1 MGVVTMKARFGE
13 SEVTIETGKIATLV
27 SGAVTITMG
36 ETVVLVTCAGASSM
50 RPGTNF
56 LPLTCE
62 YIEKKYA
69 AGKIPGGYFKRET
82 RPGPAEILNARLMD
96 RPMRPLF
103 PKTWRKDIQ
112 LIATVMSF
120 DGENDPAIAAMLGAS
135 AATCVSEIPFDGPMA
150 GCRVALID
158 GEYLIN
164 PPNSQL
170 EGAKLNLIVAAT
182 KDAVTMVEGEG
193 DEASEEEML
202 DAILAAHDAI
212 KPMIDLQVKFTKK
225 AGTPKLSVS
234 PEAIDADLFAR
245 VIDLCIADLD
255 RTLPN
260 QSKSERKESL
270 SAIKA
275 DVLAQLTEEDESLA
289 SRKDEIKEYIEDIYR
304 EVVRTRVVETRE
316 RMDGRRLDEVRRIW
330 CETAVLPRAH
340 GSAIFTRG
348 ETQAL
353 ATVTLGS
360 KRDEQ
365 RIDNLAGDYFDPF
378 MLHYNF
384 PPFCTGEAKPLRG
397 TSRRE
402 IGHGNLATRGVRA
415 ILPQHEDFPYT
426 IRLVSEVLESN
437 GSSSMATVCASSM
450 ALMQAGV
457 PTQKQVAG
465 IAMGLIEENGK
476 IAVLSDI
483 LGDEDHLGD
492 MDFKVVG
499 TRDGITAIQMD
510 IKIKGLKR
518 SILEQALEQARR
530 GRLYILKE
538 MDKCIRRPN
547 KELTEY
553 APRIITINVHPD
565 RVRDIIGPGGRT
577 IRALSDTTGCTID
590 IADDGTVTVS
600 GVGAESIAQ
609 AKLLIE
615 QLTEEPEVGRIYEG
629 IIKSIV
635 GFGLFVEVLP
645 GQEGLVHVR
654 DLGTPRDSDLN
665 DFFEIGQE
673 IVVRLVEVTRE
684 GKLNLSVQGIE
695 GNEDLLGELPE
706 PPKVGETYEGTI
718 RSVMPYGVFVEIM
731 PNVDGLAHASRI
743 RGVGR
748 DEVQNRF
755 SVGDALTVTI
765 EEINKDGKISLSANL
780 DEELEEEYE
789 EEIEEEYEEE
799 YEEEAPRK
807 RSRKER
813 TRREE
818 PVRSSRRKPLPREQ
832 ESIDLEIEEAED
844 LDDIQVGKVYLA
856 RVTNIKSYGAFA
868 ELAPGVHGMIHISE
882 LADHRVAQIEDVID
896 VGEEVY
902 VKCIGINH
910 DGKIRLSRREAIA
923 EA

>member
-1 MGVVTMKARFGE
+1 MKARFGE
-13 SEVTIETGKIATLV
+13 TDVTIETGKVATLV
-27 SGAVTITMG
+27 SGAVTVTMG
-36 ETVVLVTCAGASSM
+36 ETIVLVTCAGASSM

-82 RPGPAEILNARLMD
+82 RPGPSEILVARLMD

-120 DGENDPAIAAMLGAS
+120 DGEHDPAIAAMLGAS
-135 AATCVSEIPFDGPMA
+135 AATCLSELPFDGPMA
-150 GCRVALID
+150 GCRVALVD

-164 PPNSQL
+164 PTTSQQ

-182 KDAVTMVEGEG
+182 KHAVTMVEGEG
-193 DEASEEEML
+193 AEASEEEML
-202 DAILAAHDAI
+202 DAILVAHDAI
-212 KPMIDLQVKFTKK
+212 KPMITLQEKLTKK
-225 AGTPKLSVS
+225 AGNPKLTVT

-245 VIDLCIADLD
+245 VVDLCIEDLD

-260 QSKSERKESL
+260 NSKSERKESL

-275 DVLAQLTEEDESLA
+275 DVLAQLTDEDESLA
-289 SRKDEIKEYIEDIYR
+289 SRKDEIKGYVEDIYR

-316 RMDGRRLDEVRRIW
+316 RMDGRRLDEVRNIW
-330 CETAVLPRAH
+330 CETEVLPRAH

-360 KRDEQ
+360 RRDEQ
-365 RIDNLAGDYFDPF
+365 RIDSLAGDFFEPF

-415 ILPQHEDFPYT
+415 ILPKHEDFPYT

-437 GSSSMATVCASSM
+437 GSSSMATVCSSSM

-465 IAMGLIEENGK
+465 IAMGLIEEGGK

-499 TRDGITAIQMD
+499 TREGITAIQMD

-518 SILEQALEQARR
+518 SILEQALDQARR

-538 MDKCIRRPN
+538 MDKCIKRPN

-553 APRIITINVHPD
+553 APRIISIKVHPD
-565 RVRDIIGPGGRT
+565 RVRDIIGPGGKI
-577 IRALSDTTGCTID
+577 IRAIQDQTGCTLD
-590 IADDGTVTVS
+590 ISDDGTVTVS
-600 GVGAESIAQ
+600 GVGADSIAQ

-615 QLTEEPEVGRIYEG
+615 QLTEEPEIGRIYDG
-629 IIKSIV
+629 VVKSIV
-635 GFGLFVEVLP
+635 GFGLFVEIIP

-665 DFFEIGQE
+665 DFFELGQE
-673 IVVRLVEVTRE
+673 ISVRLVEITRE
-684 GKLNLSVQGIE
+684 GKLNLSVQGID
-695 GNEDLLGELPE
+695 GNEDLLGDLPE
-706 PPKVGETYEGTI
+706 PPKAGETYEGTV

-731 PNVDGLAHASRI
+731 PNTDGLAHFSRI
-743 RGVGR
+743 RGLGR
-748 DEVQNRF
+748 DQVQDRF
-755 SVGDALTVTI
+755 SVGDALTVTV
-765 EEINKDGKISLSANL
+765 EEITKDGKISLSADL
-780 DEELEEEYE
+780 GGEDV
-789 EEIEEEYEEE
+789 
-799 YEEEAPRK
+799 EEEAPRK
-807 RSRKER
+807 RLPRKEKER
-813 TRREE
+813 APRDEAPRKTRKRAPREE
-818 PVRSSRRKPLPREQ
+818 D
-832 ESIDLEIEEAED
+832 SIDIDADEAESQ
-844 LDDIQVGKVYLA
+844 DDIEVGRVYLGT
-856 RVTNIKSYGAFA
+856 VTNIKAYGAFV
-868 ELAPGVHGMIHISE
+868 ELAPGVHGMVHITQV
-882 LADHRVAQIEDVID
+882 ADHRVAQIEDVID

-902 VKCIGINH
+902 VKCIGIDK
-910 DGKIRLSRREAIA
+910 DGKISLSRRMAVA

>member
-13 SEVTIETGKIATLV
+13 TELTIETGKVATLV

-36 ETVVLVTCAGASSM
+36 ETVVLVTAAGASSM

-82 RPGPAEILNARLMD
+82 RPGPSEILVARLMD

-112 LIATVMSF
+112 LIATVMSY
-120 DGENDPAIAAMLGAS
+120 DGEHDPAIAAMLGAS
-135 AATCVSEIPFDGPMA
+135 AATCLSELPFDGPMA
-150 GCRVALID
+150 GCRVALVND
-158 GEYLIN
+158 EYIIN
-164 PPNSQL
+164 PTTTQL

-193 DEASEEEML
+193 AEASEDEML

-212 KPMIDLQVKFTKK
+212 KPIITLQEKLAKK
-225 AGTPKLSVS
+225 AGKEKLVVT
-234 PEAIDADLFAR
+234 PEAIDADLFSR
-245 VIDLCIADLD
+245 VVDLCIADLD

-260 QSKSERKESL
+260 NSKSERKDSL
-270 SAIKA
+270 SAIKK
-275 DVLAQLTEEDESLA
+275 DVIAQLSAEDEA
-289 SRKDEIKEYIEDIYR
+289 YAGREGEIKDYVEDIYR

-330 CETAVLPRAH
+330 CETEVLPRAH

-353 ATVTLGS
+353 AAVTLGS

-365 RIDNLAGDYFDPF
+365 RIDSLAGDYFEPF

-384 PPFCTGEAKPLRG
+384 PPYCTGEAKPLRG

-415 ILPQHEDFPYT
+415 ILPKHEDFPYT

-457 PTQKQVAG
+457 PTEKQVAG
-465 IAMGLIEENGK
+465 IAMGLIEEGGK

-492 MDFKVVG
+492 MDFKVIG
-499 TRDGITAIQMD
+499 TREGITAIQMD

-538 MDKCIRRPN
+538 MDKTIKRPN

-553 APRIITINVHPD
+553 APRIITINVNPD

-577 IRALSDTTGCTID
+577 IRALSDTTGCSID
-590 IADDGTVTVS
+590 ISDDGTVTVS
-600 GVGAESIAQ
+600 GVGADSIAQ

-615 QLTEEPEVGRIYEG
+615 QLTEEPEIGRVYEG
-629 IIKSIV
+629 VIKSIV
-635 GFGLFVEVLP
+635 GFGLFVEIIP

-665 DFFEIGQE
+665 DFFELGQE
-673 IVVRLVEVTRE
+673 ISVRLIEVTRE
-684 GKLNLSVQGIE
+684 GKLNLSVQDIE

-706 PPKVGETYEGTI
+706 PPKVGETYEGTV

-731 PNVDGLAHASRI
+731 PNVDGLAHQSRI
-743 RGVGR
+743 RGCGR
-748 DEVQNRF
+748 DEVQRRF
-755 SVGDALTVTI
+755 SVGDALTVTV
-765 EEINKDGKISLSANL
+765 EEVNKDGKISLSADL
-780 DEELEEEYE
+780 GGDVE
-789 EEIEEEYEEE
+789 
-799 YEEEAPRK
+799 EEEAPR
-807 RSRKER
+807 RATRPAREDA
-813 TRREE
+813 RREE
-818 PVRSSRRKPLPREQ
+818 APRKSRKSAPRDED
-832 ESIDLEIEEAED
+832 SIDIDAEEAED
-844 LDDIQVGKVYLA
+844 IDDVEVGRVYLGT
-856 RVTNIKSYGAFA
+856 VTNIKAYGAFV
-868 ELAPGVHGMIHISE
+868 ELAPGVHGMVHISE

-902 VKCIGINH
+902 VKCIGINQ
-910 DGKIRLSRREAIA
+910 DGKIRLSRREAIS